1 MSYYGCDQVQ
11 VQCVPSIHSD
21 EEEKSN
27 SKEVYSK
34 PIECNNLSN
43 HSLINV
49 TIDTTKF
56 SPCNPSQEGYI
67 TDDGSYF
74 ICLIVK
80 NVTTKTKADEN
91 NQEKTGD
98 HYVPSSVVP
107 GCVSLSLPGPYSNLS
122 AIFEAETRSL
132 EVKFSSNIKRSTQ
145 ENYGECKT
153 HIQILDMTESRNNYG
168 ASTVKKATIACDI
181 SEFDFNGVQYGGQE
195 GENLAFC
202 VWQEIDHV
210 QTSEKQCTKSMQKSH
225 SNQNKNIENKNSV
238 LHQTNGS
245 NRKLPLILTL
255 VFLCVG
261 IIGLVILHNVV
272 KGYLSDRRGAALVP
286 SFLCSLEQMRN
297 RSWRNRAGRRPHYSY
312 KTAHVFPFQQDE
324 NHSTADR
331 GTVSWFNNI
340 RCWFSRKLR
349 FRRHHHSVDG
359 DEAAL
364 EDEFCTEMSF
374 VT

>member
-1 MSYYGCDQVQ
+1 M
-11 VQCVPSIHSD
+11 
-21 EEEKSN
+21 
-27 SKEVYSK
+27 
-34 PIECNNLSN
+34 
-43 HSLINV
+43 
-49 TIDTTKF
+49 
-56 SPCNPSQEGYI
+56 
-67 TDDGSYF
+67 
-74 ICLIVK
+74 
-80 NVTTKTKADEN
+80 
-91 NQEKTGD
+91 
-98 HYVPSSVVP
+98 
-107 GCVSLSLPGPYSNLS
+107 
-122 AIFEAETRSL
+122 
-132 EVKFSSNIKRSTQ
+132 
-145 ENYGECKT
+145 
-153 HIQILDMTESRNNYG
+153 
-168 ASTVKKATIACDI
+168 KKATIACDI

-225 SNQNKNIENKNSV
+225 SKQNKNIENKDSV
-238 LHQTNGS
+238 LNHTNGS

-297 RSWRNRAGRRPHYSY
+297 RSWRNSAGRRPHYSY

-324 NHSTADR
+324 NHYTADR
-331 GTVSWFNNI
+331 GTTSWFNNI
-340 RCWFSRKLR
+340 RCWFSRKMR